1 MWLGWCLWDSTTLDQ
16 RPRHPRGSLGVGE
29 TLRTKVLDPTLACL
43 EMMRMMEGDKWTPPF
58 FSTGPRESNLPVG
71 RVPVPRLSQ
80 VGYRSLSWDCTP
92 VGNGRGSEPLCPS
105 EHQSK
110 GPKCGTWMFIQLIHV
125 YPPKMVPWL
134 LTLVNAKQPSDP
146 LAFARQIWWTASRP
160 HQIYNPCCIAWERF
174 GEGLRAVWEK
184 LCYLIYLLSFLSC
197 HTWCLSRSNSSLTA
211 SPFSRVPHICQI
223 LGLWLNIWYEV
234 KSHVW

>member
-1 MWLGWCLWDSTTLDQ
+1 MLEMWLGWCLWDSTTLDQ

-43 EMMRMMEGDKWTPPF
+43 EMMWMMEGDKWTPPF

-71 RVPVPRLSQ
+71 HVPVPRLSQ

-92 VGNGRGSEPLCPS
+92 VGNGRESEPLCPI
-105 EHQSK
+105 
-110 GPKCGTWMFIQLIHV
+110 KCATWMFIQFIHV

-146 LAFARQIWWTASRP
+146 FSHLPGRFDEQPRGRIKVTTHVALF
-160 HQIYNPCCIAWERF
+160 WERF

-184 LCYLIYLLSFLSC
+184 LCYLIYLLSFLSR
-197 HTWCLSRSNSSLTA
+197 HT
-211 SPFSRVPHICQI
+211 
-223 LGLWLNIWYEV
+223 
-234 KSHVW
+234 